1 MSISR
6 VARELVQDNPVRMAR
21 IKAGWQQS
29 ALADEVGLSRSSLI
43 AIEDGR
49 TKDPSPEV
57 LARIAVQVGV
67 DAAVLAGALAAWRVE
82 VAKRP
87 LVFTPRQEEILR
99 LAPEQIGTLFASFQE
114 WRRVFSDSPAQFAYL
129 LGLSHMT
136 LTGYERGFRVRGMP
150 EVLQAALM
158 NRLGLS
164 PEQVVALARL
174 EPGEVVDG

>member
-49 TKDPSPEV
+49 TKNPSPEV
-57 LARIAVQVGV
+57 LARLAVQLGV
-67 DAAVLAGALAAWRVE
+67 DATVLAEKLAVWQRE
-82 VAKRP
+82 VAQRP
-87 LVFTPRQEEILR
+87 IIFTPRQEEILK
-99 LAPEQIGTLFASFQE
+99 LSPQQIPTMFASFQE

-136 LTGYERGFRVRGMP
+136 LTGYERGNRVRGMP

-158 NRLGLS
+158 NRLSLQ
-164 PEQVVALARL
+164 PEQVVALSRL
-174 EPGEVVDG
+174 EPGETVDD